1 MHEFHCKASICKNVY
16 WNILLSTWTCLRGW
30 RTFWKIWK
38 FHPCMHAHTYND
50 IYTAIHIDSVWL
62 HRLYCSCIFSTDCC
76 LSHAQNRNVF
86 WQQEMETNL
95 ILWTSFFQNL
105 EFVKRWKHEHSEEIK
120 CRQGLSTRKHCLPRI
135 MSLMPSTG
143 SNRGRKENINGEK
156 LETEKREKKKLSYS
170 YLNQLA
176 MIKRERQIKAGYT
189 PFFPL
194 QNVNTI

>member
-1 MHEFHCKASICKNVY
+1 MHAWISLHSKQPQKCLMEHCAIYLNMFEGVED
-16 WNILLSTWTCLRGW
+16 TM
-30 RTFWKIWK
+30 KIWK
-38 FHPCMHAHTYND
+38 FHPCTRTHTHNN
-50 IYTAIHIDSVWL
+50 IYTATHIDSVWL

-76 LSHAQNRNVF
+76 LSRAQNRNVF

-120 CRQGLSTRKHCLPRI
+120 RRRGLSTRKHCLPRI

-143 SNRGRKENINGEK
+143 SNRGRKENINGK
-156 LETEKREKKKLSYS
+156 SWKQKSEKRRSSVTVTWTNVPWLK
-170 YLNQLA
+170 
-176 MIKRERQIKAGYT
+176 ERQIKAGYA